1 MIKSYLITDSSYYDY
16 MDGSAYIRFKE
27 NFLSV
32 YNKSMPI
39 SFAAF
44 RYANHAML
52 DDNEFDVLKT
62 FIELCVKYDIEPI
75 VNLSSFKIEIL
86 SFLHKY
92 GIRIGL
98 HFKENDI
105 DMLDR
110 NVIDNIDGI
119 TFYSAHNLSSARY
132 ALNLGI
138 DYITIS
144 PIFYDKG
151 NKALGIEFLRQMP
164 DEIKCRCFALG
175 GVNSIN
181 RINLVAESGVFGFA
195 SISYFSQYCL

>member
-92 GIRIGL
+92 GI
-98 HFKENDI
+98 
-105 DMLDR
+105 
-110 NVIDNIDGI
+110 
-119 TFYSAHNLSSARY
+119 
-132 ALNLGI
+132 
-138 DYITIS
+138 
-144 PIFYDKG
+144 IF
-151 NKALGIEFLRQMP
+151 
-164 DEIKCRCFALG
+164 
-175 GVNSIN
+175 
-181 RINLVAESGVFGFA
+181 
-195 SISYFSQYCL
+195 